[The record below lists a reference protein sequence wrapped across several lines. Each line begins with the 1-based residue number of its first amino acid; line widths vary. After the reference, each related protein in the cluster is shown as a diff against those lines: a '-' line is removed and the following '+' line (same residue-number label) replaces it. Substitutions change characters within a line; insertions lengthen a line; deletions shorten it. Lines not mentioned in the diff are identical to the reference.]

1 MLDIAII
8 AIYFVAMAAVG
19 IYDYRR
25 RKASTSGFFVI
36 NRRGTTLDIA
46 GSLCATLIGASATLG
61 MAGLAYSRGLSGAW
75 WLLAGVIGLFILG
88 FFFARRVRSAGLYT
102 LPELVQKQYNS
113 KAAGFVTSVLIV
125 VSWLAV
131 IAAQILASGKILS
144 VLFPSVDISTWMI
157 ITSSVI
163 TLYTFLG
170 GQYSVIGTDIIQFGI
185 IIVGVFVGAGLV
197 MNHVGGI
204 SGLHASL
211 PPGFFSFPVS
221 PNLNFGWLDLM
232 SLLILVGSV
241 YVVGPDMYS
250 RLFCARDEKV
260 ARKSVFIA
268 GLATIPVAFGIVLI
282 GMGAMVLFPGI
293 AQEQAFPRVI
303 KDVLP
308 IGVSGLVGAA
318 LLAAMM
324 SSADTC
330 LLTTSTILSVDIFK
344 PFFPNMSER
353 KTLIISRLCVLFI
366 GALTLVVALN
376 LKGIINSLL
385 LAYTVF
391 TSGVVLPVI
400 AGFYKDKLKVNS
412 IGAITAII
420 AGGGTALAV
429 KQLHITHLDLFGQR
443 IGHAELLGFVVCA
456 VLLFGVSWIT
466 RRIGSSSPRRTLSS
480 QNG

>member
-197 MNHVGGI
+197 IHHVGGI

-211 PPGFFSFPVS
+211 PPGFFSLPVS

-241 YVVGPDMYS
+241 YVVGPDM
-250 RLFCARDEKV
+250 
-260 ARKSVFIA
+260 
-268 GLATIPVAFGIVLI
+268 
-282 GMGAMVLFPGI
+282 
-293 AQEQAFPRVI
+293 
-303 KDVLP
+303 
-308 IGVSGLVGAA
+308 
-318 LLAAMM
+318 
-324 SSADTC
+324 
-330 LLTTSTILSVDIFK
+330 
-344 PFFPNMSER
+344 
-353 KTLIISRLCVLFI
+353 
-366 GALTLVVALN
+366 
-376 LKGIINSLL
+376 
-385 LAYTVF
+385 
-391 TSGVVLPVI
+391 
-400 AGFYKDKLKVNS
+400 
-412 IGAITAII
+412 
-420 AGGGTALAV
+420 
-429 KQLHITHLDLFGQR
+429 
-443 IGHAELLGFVVCA
+443 
-456 VLLFGVSWIT
+456 
-466 RRIGSSSPRRTLSS
+466 
-480 QNG
+480 

>member
-8 AIYFVAMAAVG
+8 AIYFIAMAAIG

-25 RKASTSGFFVI
+25 RKISTTSGFFVI
-36 NRRGTTLDIA
+36 NRRGTTLDIV

-61 MAGLAYSRGLSGAW
+61 MAGLAYTRGLSGSW
-75 WLLAGVIGLFILG
+75 WLLAGVVGLFILG

-102 LPELVQKQYNS
+102 LPDLVEKQYNS
-113 KAAGFVTSVLIV
+113 KIAGFVTSVLIV
-125 VSWLAV
+125 IAWLAV
-131 IAAQILASGKILS
+131 IAAQILASGKILV

-157 ITSSVI
+157 ITASI
-163 TLYTFLG
+163 TTLYTFLG
-170 GQYSVIGTDIIQFGI
+170 GQYSVIGTDIVQFGI

-197 MNHVGGI
+197 INHMGGF

-211 PPGFFSFPVS
+211 PSGFFSFPVS
-221 PNLNFGWLDLM
+221 PGLNFGWLDFM
-232 SLLILVGSV
+232 SLLILVGAT

-260 ARKSVFIA
+260 ARKSAFIA
-268 GLATIPVAFGIVLI
+268 GLATIPIAFGIVLI
-282 GMGAMVLFPGI
+282 GMGAKALFPAI
-293 AQEQAFPRVI
+293 PSEQAFPQVI
-303 KDVLP
+303 KDILP

-330 LLTTSTILSVDIFK
+330 LLTTSTILSVNIFK

-353 KTLIISRLCVLFI
+353 KTLIFSRIAVLLI

-420 AGGGTALAV
+420 AGGGTALAI
-429 KQLHITHLDLFGQR
+429 KQLHITHLDMFGLR

-466 RRIGSSSPRRTLSS
+466 RTFSHQQS
-480 QNG
+480 QMS